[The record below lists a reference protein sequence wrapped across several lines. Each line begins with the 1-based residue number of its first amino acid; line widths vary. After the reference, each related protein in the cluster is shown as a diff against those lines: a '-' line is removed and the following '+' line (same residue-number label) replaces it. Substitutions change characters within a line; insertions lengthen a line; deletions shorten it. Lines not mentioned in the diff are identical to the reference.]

1 MLVQSFTSAYENIFL
16 SMFQKHDVPLAA
28 IPCLHQKS
36 GLAREHAQAESL
48 NAEKSRSSTNTPS
61 NNGASILNTLNMS
74 GMNTNEG
81 TPNDGCNAKHISV
94 DKEYEKNGLDV
105 VMSLADTSGVT
116 HRIGM
121 TVTGGVQVINLD
133 TETEVLPE
141 NDSVTDSGGVTQQPE
156 NTRNSN
162 ASRKQDSSGKQTSS
176 EFEKSVVEGSH
187 SSNPPLLESVGAR
200 ELGVYLSNIWEFQPL
215 TSDQE
220 KNAVIFQPQVLD
232 DLQLPASLECQPY
245 AVKGT
250 ENGKQSG
257 KDLALNPGGKTP
269 VAILHEYC
277 QRALKTKPLYLSSE
291 CESADTPFM
300 AEVQVDGIKY
310 GSGIGANK
318 KVAKQI
324 AAESALEVLLP
335 GVFSKVRDYQIS
347 EAELEVGAKLQGVS
361 IILVFACNLHVT
373 LYTNCVQ
380 KHNCFLCWM
389 HEKY

>member
-1 MLVQSFTSAYENIFL
+1 MSI
-16 SMFQKHDVPLAA
+16 FQKHDVPLAA
-28 IPCLHQKS
+28 IPCLHQKN

-48 NAEKSRSSTNTPS
+48 NAEKNTPS

-74 GMNTNEG
+74 DMNTDEG
-81 TPNDGCNAKHISV
+81 TPNDGCNTEHISV
-94 DKEYEKNGLDV
+94 DKEHERNGLDV

-133 TETEVLPE
+133 TQTEVLPE
-141 NDSVTDSGGVTQQPE
+141 NNRVTDSGGVTQQPE
-156 NTRNSN
+156 DTENSN
-162 ASRKQDSSGKQTSS
+162 SSGKQDSSGKQTSS
-176 EFEKSVVEGSH
+176 EFEKSFVEGSH
-187 SSNPPLLESVGAR
+187 SSNPPLLESVGAK

-232 DLQLPASLECQPY
+232 DLQLPPSLECQPY

-250 ENGKQSG
+250 KNGKQSG
-257 KDLALNPGGKTP
+257 KDLVLNAGGKTP

-291 CESADTPFM
+291 CVNPDTPFM
-300 AEVQVDGIKY
+300 AEVQIDGIKY

-347 EAELEVGAKLQGVS
+347 EAELEVG
-361 IILVFACNLHVT
+361 T
-373 LYTNCVQ
+373 
-380 KHNCFLCWM
+380 
-389 HEKY
+389 